1 VWLVL
6 CSAYDIPA
14 LWAYQGLRAR
24 GLAPVELVSAELLTN
39 TLRWEHRLGSA
50 GVSINISLA
59 DGRVIRG
66 DRVRG
71 TLNRLLSLPFEY
83 FQMASPV
90 DRQYATQEM
99 NAFFMSWLYAL
110 PAPVLNRP
118 TPQGLCGHWR
128 HPVEWHILAAK
139 AGLPTAVCRQSSFDT
154 LATSY
159 PGSQPATTLFAV
171 QDRIVG
177 GPAPG
182 FIVEGCRRLAELS
195 GTAVLGIDFRHSPEG
210 PWTFAGCTP
219 MPDLRLG
226 GAAILDALAD
236 TLRQR
241 NN

>member
-1 VWLVL
+1 MWLVL

-90 DRQYATQEM
+90 DRQYATQESEVH
-99 NAFFMSWLYAL
+99 A
-110 PAPVLNRP
+110 
-118 TPQGLCGHWR
+118 
-128 HPVEWHILAAK
+128 
-139 AGLPTAVCRQSSFDT
+139 
-154 LATSY
+154 
-159 PGSQPATTLFAV
+159 
-171 QDRIVG
+171 
-177 GPAPG
+177 
-182 FIVEGCRRLAELS
+182 
-195 GTAVLGIDFRHSPEG
+195 
-210 PWTFAGCTP
+210 
-219 MPDLRLG
+219 DLRICL
-226 GAAILDALAD
+226 
-236 TLRQR
+236 
-241 NN
+241 